1 MVFVAVFYFSQIG
14 IYDGRHGCGG
24 HDKTIVVLS
33 EGQSIA
39 NTIGRIIAKNSFYL
53 VHSSHHWIKH
63 HIVSKQL

>member
-1 MVFVAVFYFSQIG
+1 MVVFVAVFYSSQIS

-39 NTIGRIIAKNSFYL
+39 NTIGHGGHA
-53 VHSSHHWIKH
+53 
-63 HIVSKQL
+63 